1 MQQPPVGAGTV
12 STHLARFLIDAVP
25 GPDSGRLS
33 RLSDLGP
40 DVLRDDLARTST
52 QSLLTVWEQLVLTE
66 PRTLIGPRILGNA
79 PIGTFGVW
87 DYLITSGPTL
97 GQSLRRAV
105 EHLAS
110 LGDPAAEQLLVEED
124 GRSVVLRHATGSW
137 GPDVVEA
144 IDLFALA
151 LFLDRARAA
160 VGRHLIPSYVTI
172 THRPPARS
180 RQLTELFGTDRIMF
194 GAPYNSIA
202 FTEDD
207 AHAPLPK
214 AQPGLERLLVQHAEL
229 LLAASRPVL
238 RWHDRFRMALAT
250 AFREDTVSLE
260 KVARRLSLSPR
271 TLQRRLC
278 ENGTTWREQVESVR
292 QQHTL
297 DLLRTTDLPLQSV
310 AGRVGY
316 SDARALRRAV
326 RRWEGQTPGDI
337 RSTARSTVPG

>member
-1 MQQPPVGAGTV
+1 MQQSPAVAGTV
-12 STHLARFLIDAVP
+12 STHLSRFLMNAVP
-25 GPDSGRLS
+25 GPASGRLHL
-33 RLSDLGP
+33 LSDLGP

-52 QSLLTVWEQLVLTE
+52 HSLLTIWEQLVLTE
-66 PRTLIGPRILGNA
+66 PHTLIGPRVLANA

-97 GQSLRRAV
+97 GQSLSRAV
-105 EHLAS
+105 EHIAS
-110 LGDPAAEQLLVEED
+110 LGDPAAERLLVEED
-124 GRSVVLRHATGSW
+124 GRDVVVRHATGSW
-137 GPDVVEA
+137 GPDLVEA
-144 IDLFALA
+144 VDLFALA

-160 VGRHLIPSYVTI
+160 VGRHVIPSYVTI

-180 RQLTELFGTDRIMF
+180 RQLAEMFGTDRISF

-207 AHAPLPK
+207 ANTPLPK
-214 AQPGLERLLVQHAEL
+214 AQPGLDRLLIQHAEQ

-238 RWHDRFRMALAT
+238 RWHDRFRMVLAT
-250 AFREDTVSLE
+250 AFREDAVSLE
-260 KVARRLSLSPR
+260 RVARRLALSPR
-271 TLQRRLC
+271 TLQRRLW
-278 ENGTTWREQVESVR
+278 ENGTTWREQVESIR

-310 AGRVGY
+310 AGRVGF

-326 RRWEGQTPGDI
+326 HRWEGRTPGDI
-337 RSTARSTVPG
+337 RRTARPTALG